1 MPKKTIKVN
10 AKLEENFR
18 IETRMRGHIAIVAQP
33 VEGGGKDEGP
43 NSLEYLFVSLSGCIA
58 TIGRIV
64 AKQRRIDLRGL
75 NVSVEADIDTDFLM
89 GSTKEGR
96 AGFTEIRVNVDIDAD
111 MSKAEKEAFLHEVDL
126 RCPISDNIAN
136 ISDVKFFVM

>member
-1 MPKKTIKVN
+1 
-10 AKLEENFR
+10 
-18 IETRMRGHIAIVAQP
+18 
-33 VEGGGKDEGP
+33 
-43 NSLEYLFVSLSGCIA
+43 
-58 TIGRIV
+58 
-64 AKQRRIDLRGL
+64 
-75 NVSVEADIDTDFLM
+75 M
-89 GSTKEGR
+89 GATKEGR